1 MVESNYMTKIAKLL
15 GLFALSLSAYSVAQV
30 SHVSL
35 NGPMFELG
43 SHPKMRLNVISDDQE
58 LTRLAFWVRQA
69 SGEEKLMAQ
78 PVNRFLVLL
87 TGVEDVTDPQA
98 QLVVKEYRVDRWYE
112 AKRVPLFAGSA
123 AIAKVANAQ
132 AVTSQLTTGQ
142 STKTQSTK
150 TQSTKIQSSKAPSAT
165 SQTNRDIKRLHDATL
180 TAASVAPVVR
190 PTPQE
195 GANLDAL
202 GQQQSVGFRIPG
214 DNGATAVAS
223 TAGVTTATITAA
235 TATTVATTTA
245 TTTGVASATGN
256 AASTPSTEC
265 VLQYGG
271 NDTLWRVA
279 KRYTEQWQV
288 SVYGAMLAIY
298 EANPKAFAKNNIN
311 TLKATA
317 RLSCPSAT
325 IVAQYLDAKN
335 AKALFERKAAG

>member
-1 MVESNYMTKIAKLL
+1 MTKIAKLL
-15 GLFALSLSAYSVAQV
+15 GLFALSFSAYSVAQV

-98 QLVVKEYRVDRWYE
+98 QLVVKEYWVDRWYE

-150 TQSTKIQSSKAPSAT
+150 IQSSKAPSAT
-165 SQTNRDIKRLHDATL
+165 SQTSRDIKRLHDAAL

-235 TATTVATTTA
+235 TATTAATTTA
-245 TTTGVASATGN
+245 TTTGVGSATGN

>member
-165 SQTNRDIKRLHDATL
+165 SQTSRDIKRLHDAAL

-195 GANLDAL
+195 GANLDTL

-223 TAGVTTATITAA
+223 TAGVTTATIIAA
-235 TATTVATTTA
+235 TATTAATTP
-245 TTTGVASATGN
+245 GVASATGN

>member
-1 MVESNYMTKIAKLL
+1 MTKIAKLL
-15 GLFALSLSAYSVAQV
+15 GLFALSFSAYSVAQV

-150 TQSTKIQSSKAPSAT
+150 IQSSKAPSAT
-165 SQTNRDIKRLHDATL
+165 SQTSRDIKRLHDAAL

-235 TATTVATTTA
+235 TATTAA

-256 AASTPSTEC
+256 AASTHSTEC

>member
-1 MVESNYMTKIAKLL
+1 MVESNYMTKMAKLL

-150 TQSTKIQSSKAPSAT
+150 IQSSKAPSAT
-165 SQTNRDIKRLHDATL
+165 SQTSRDIKRLHDAAL

-235 TATTVATTTA
+235 TATTAA

-256 AASTPSTEC
+256 AASTHSTEC

>member
-15 GLFALSLSAYSVAQV
+15 GLFALSFSAYSVAQV

-150 TQSTKIQSSKAPSAT
+150 IQSSKAPSAT
-165 SQTNRDIKRLHDATL
+165 SQTSRDIKRLHDAAL

-235 TATTVATTTA
+235 TATTAA

-256 AASTPSTEC
+256 AASTHSTEC